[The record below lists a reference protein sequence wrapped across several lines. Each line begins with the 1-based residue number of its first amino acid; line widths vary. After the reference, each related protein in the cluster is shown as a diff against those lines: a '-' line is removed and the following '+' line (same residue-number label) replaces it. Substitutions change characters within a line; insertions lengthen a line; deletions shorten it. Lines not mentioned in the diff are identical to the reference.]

1 MTFPSRKL
9 FNVFSSSGLREKNY
23 SHSENKTHKNIQ
35 PREVIFF
42 PLFCQFRC
50 LYVCF
55 ISSVLSCLLFGKS
68 CCLYVCLFLLF
79 CLAFIFVSLA
89 LSVSVCDSFV
99 RLVAF
104 LLFFLQQQKGEK
116 DSVSNHSLS
125 KIASL
130 WGKRQFR

>member
-1 MTFPSRKL
+1 MFFLVPDYGKKS
-9 FNVFSSSGLREKNY
+9 Y

-104 LLFFLQQQKGEK
+104 LLFFPATAKGR
-116 DSVSNHSLS
+116 
-125 KIASL
+125 
-130 WGKRQFR
+130 KRQRIQSFLVKDCLFVGEETIQVDLDRTRD